1 MNAKTKK
8 PSGKKSKRSFA
19 VKRTAKEIVIS
30 GLGVSSGI
38 AIGTAHV
45 RESGAIAIPEY
56 KVPASKT
63 NEELKRFETA
73 LATARRQVGRLK
85 NKATKLP
92 AAAAEEMGLLLEA
105 YTQMLGNSRLVR
117 GAIRRIS
124 EERINA
130 EAAIQDEI
138 NDITQ
143 GFAQLDDSYIAARLD
158 DIREVADRIIRAL
171 TMTHVKPISTVPK
184 GSILISE
191 EVTPADAAQ
200 LDPKRVI
207 GFAAVIGG
215 AQGHTAIMARA
226 LGLPAVLGVPGLKE
240 IARSGDTI
248 IVDGEVGRVVLNPT
262 QSTLATFEAKQF
274 EYRRKQSKF
283 ARLKRQPAITRDG
296 VEISLFANV
305 ELPIEMPQVM
315 MAGAAGIG
323 LLRSEF
329 MFMNR
334 DDLPGEEEQFRMLR
348 DLVKTLSGRTLTVRT
363 LDIGGEK
370 LAQSLTGDVGESA
383 ESALGLRGIR
393 LSLARPDLL
402 ETQFAAILRA
412 GALGPIRILL
422 PMVSTTSEVKKSR
435 EILKKVSKALKRKKI
450 AQSENLPPVGAMI
463 EVPSAA
469 LTADALVGVCDFF
482 AIGSN
487 DLTQYTLA
495 IDRTDEQVAN
505 MYNPLHP
512 SVLRLIEMSISA
524 ALRGRIPISICG
536 EIAGD
541 TRFTA
546 LLLGLGVREL
556 SMSAHTILAVKQRV
570 REIDLSAAS
579 ERAGGIMAQS
589 DSGRIAML
597 LDDFNA
603 LV

>member
-1 MNAKTKK
+1 
-8 PSGKKSKRSFA
+8 
-19 VKRTAKEIVIS
+19 
-30 GLGVSSGI
+30 
-38 AIGTAHV
+38 
-45 RESGAIAIPEY
+45 
-56 KVPASKT
+56 
-63 NEELKRFETA
+63 
-73 LATARRQVGRLK
+73 
-85 NKATKLP
+85 
-92 AAAAEEMGLLLEA
+92 
-105 YTQMLGNSRLVR
+105 
-117 GAIRRIS
+117 
-124 EERINA
+124 
-130 EAAIQDEI
+130 
-138 NDITQ
+138 
-143 GFAQLDDSYIAARLD
+143 
-158 DIREVADRIIRAL
+158 
-171 TMTHVKPISTVPK
+171 
-184 GSILISE
+184 
-191 EVTPADAAQ
+191 
-200 LDPKRVI
+200 
-207 GFAAVIGG
+207 
-215 AQGHTAIMARA
+215 
-226 LGLPAVLGVPGLKE
+226 
-240 IARSGDTI
+240 
-248 IVDGEVGRVVLNPT
+248 
-262 QSTLATFEAKQF
+262 ATFEARQF
-274 EYRRKQSKF
+274 EYRSRQSKF
-283 ARLKRQPAITRDG
+283 TRLKRQPAVTRDG

-334 DDLPGEEEQFRMLR
+334 NDLPGEEEQFRMLR
-348 DLVKTLSGRTLTVRT
+348 DLIKTLRGRTLTVRT

-370 LAQSLTGDVGESA
+370 LAQSLTGDVGKSA
-383 ESALGLRGIR
+383 QSALGLRGIR

-412 GALGPIRILL
+412 SALGPIRILL
-422 PMVSTTSEVKKSR
+422 PMVSTTREVKQAR
-435 EILKKVSKALKRKKI
+435 EILKKVAKSLKRKKI
-450 AQSENLPPVGAMI
+450 AQSENLPPLGVMI

-495 IDRTDEQVAN
+495 IDRTDEQVAKL
-505 MYNPLHP
+505 YNPLHP

-541 TRFTA
+541 PRFTA

-556 SMSAHTILAVKQRV
+556 SMSAHAILAVKQRV